1 MNYEVKEQEK
11 PFHVL
16 PQTLCL
22 QMRLVKHSLCPHLLS
37 LSPPS
42 PQLLCCTWWHGR
54 GLVVSPPQA
63 GHTAEPSGVAPS
75 AVLPG
80 HPHDPSALQVP
91 MCVVCA
97 CVCGTWCV
105 CVCNVRGMCA
115 LVAQFKDQI
124 PVRGQKNSLS
134 PNLATYGCYCRFA
147 SIGNLFNSLEN
158 QGTESLNMLPAG
170 IIQNDSHLGFSTL
183 CQAKNCQM

>member
-1 MNYEVKEQEK
+1 
-11 PFHVL
+11 
-16 PQTLCL
+16 
-22 QMRLVKHSLCPHLLS
+22 MRLIKNSLCPHLLS
-37 LSPPS
+37 LSSLTSTSLLHMVAWSWACCVSSSSWSHRRAFWCSAISCAPWS
-42 PQLLCCTWWHGR
+42 PARSFSIASTYVRGVCMCVWH
-54 GLVVSPPQA
+54 
-63 GHTAEPSGVAPS
+63 
-75 AVLPG
+75 
-80 HPHDPSALQVP
+80 
-91 MCVVCA
+91 MCVV
-97 CVCGTWCV
+97 WCV
-105 CVCNVRGMCA
+105 HVCNVRGMCA

>member
-1 MNYEVKEQEK
+1 LSTVCA
-11 PFHVL
+11 P
-16 PQTLCL
+16 TC
-22 QMRLVKHSLCPHLLS
+22 S
-37 LSPPS
+37 LSPTS

-63 GHTAEPSGVAPS
+63 GHTAEPSGVTPS

-80 HPHDPSALQVP
+80 HLHDPSALPVP
-91 MCVVCA
+91 VRGV
-97 CVCGTWCV
+97 CVCTYTVCVCSTCALCGKRV

-115 LVAQFKDQI
+115 LVCSVQSQI
-124 PVRGQKNSLS
+124 PVRGQENSLS

-147 SIGNLFNSLEN
+147 TIGNLFKSLEN

-170 IIQNDSHLGFSTL
+170 IIQIDSHLGFFHFVSGKEL
-183 CQAKNCQM
+183 PNVVSVL

>member
-42 PQLLCCTWWHGR
+42 PQLLCCIWWHGR

-63 GHTAEPSGVAPS
+63 GHTAEPSGVAQS

-91 MCVVCA
+91 VRGACARAQYVCVAHVRCVVR
-97 CVCGTWCV
+97 VCV
-105 CVCNVRGMCA
+105 CVMYVVCV
-115 LVAQFKDQI
+115 L
-124 PVRGQKNSLS
+124 
-134 PNLATYGCYCRFA
+134 
-147 SIGNLFNSLEN
+147 
-158 QGTESLNMLPAG
+158 
-170 IIQNDSHLGFSTL
+170 
-183 CQAKNCQM
+183 